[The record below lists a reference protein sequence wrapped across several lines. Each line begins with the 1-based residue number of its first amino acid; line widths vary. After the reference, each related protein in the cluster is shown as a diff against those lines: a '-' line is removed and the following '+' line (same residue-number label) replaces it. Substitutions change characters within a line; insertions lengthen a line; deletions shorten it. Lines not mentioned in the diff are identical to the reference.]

1 MKMTNQLKQQELINT
16 ISLLTDEQI
25 DILNQF
31 IKSFV
36 PNKTNTNHRKKD
48 KEEFLGDSKYL
59 ISDLLIKDWSKPEE
73 DEA

>member
-48 KEEFLGDSKYL
+48 KEEFLA
-59 ISDLLIKDWSKPEE
+59 IVNI
-73 DEA
+73 